1 MKERPEFVS
10 IGIIT
15 KAHGIKGEL
24 LVIPITEDPP
34 QFEKLKNISIKSVKE
49 ERKSFAIERVRIGT
63 NGIILKLH
71 GIDDRNS
78 ALALKGYYI
87 DKRLDECE
95 PLTPDEYYIFDLIG
109 LEVRTTDNR
118 SIGEVK
124 EVLTLPANDVY
135 VVMNGTREF
144 LIPAIKDV
152 VKNVDLENEVIL
164 IEPIDGLL

>member
-15 KAHGIKGEL
+15 KAHGIKGEI
-24 LVIPITEDPP
+24 LVIPLTDDPL
-34 QFEKLKNISIKSVKE
+34 QFEKLKNISIKSVQE
-49 ERKSFAIERVRIGT
+49 ERKSFVIERVRIRT
-63 NGIILKLH
+63 NKIILKLQ

-78 ALALKGYYI
+78 ALVLTGHYI
-87 DKRLDECE
+87 DKQLDECK

-164 IEPIDGLL
+164 IEPMDGLL